1 VWDPEINPPISPS
14 GAFIGDYQGLVADD
28 NVAIPFWNDTQ
39 YASRPTTDPSYSP
52 YQEVSA
58 ARVPNG

>member
-1 VWDPEINPPISPS
+1 
-14 GAFIGDYQGLVADD
+14 VADD

-39 YASRPTTDPSYSP
+39 YANRATTDPSYSP